1 MKRHLL
7 VALAAVFVVGM
18 AASAAHAQCA
28 FQHPK
33 KAGKL
38 QSNLVQAM
46 VSCGNPG
53 GNTVNSMTEGNV
65 PACKPPQTFSNKAG
79 NDSSGGWKWDPEKA
93 QGKLT
98 FKAKKSCAAK
108 GQGTAVPACNPSS
121 PLNTGPPPAADL
133 EVDMTLKGIVSGP
146 GAGTG
151 PASGTGNLATVA
163 RATLD
168 DRMNGDV
175 TVVVPDPTRRLPG
188 RGASLHL
195 DPACYALAERRRAFG
210 RALRVAGVLDT
221 DQVREYVA
229 ELSTTGRAGTRPHS
243 EEK

>member
-175 TVVVPDPTRRLPG
+175 TVVDFPAGFPFSLADGKVNMKTSADALLNAIGQPGLPPCTSIELVTV
-188 RGASLHL
+188 RVVDSL
-195 DPACYALAERRRAFG
+195 G
-210 RALRVAGVLDT
+210 DT
-221 DQVREYVA
+221 FAVM
-229 ELSTTGRAGTRPHS
+229 GTYLPLP
-243 EEK
+243 